1 MKVQCEKCASEYNI
15 DEARIP
21 AEGLQIKCPRCMAV
35 FLVTRG
41 AKAATA
47 GDLFDLA
54 EEPNLPPPG
63 GGGAA
68 ADQGSGLEL
77 DFGAED
83 LPQMGRAAPAP
94 SAFAQGPSGS
104 SLPPIGRGGSSLPP
118 IGGGSSLPPIGGR
131 PQAPADAG
139 GAFDLPPDDLSDE
152 PVPEL
157 DLPQPTP
164 GAEGQIFDFI
174 DHEIG
179 AEVGEEAAPSAEVRY
194 RIRRKSGKVF
204 GPFDAATVRKMLGE
218 HQLMGNEEASTDG
231 RTFKP
236 LGAYEEFG
244 EVIRQLMDEPV
255 VAAPGEAGN
264 LAGLEDDGAVV
275 GGSLAPRGVEF
286 ADAPALPRKR
296 AGGPGAGL
304 FLVLGLV
311 ALVVLTG
318 LGLGFTRYGFFGLNL
333 LGGKGGGGGGG
344 GGSDVVDE
352 SRMHFF
358 EDTWAGYTSVVRILD
373 PRARADDAS
382 QEDLAILGLS
392 YAALL
397 RNYGANAEYVKRL
410 GEVLE
415 ALREEASDS
424 PEVTRVEAA
433 QLILSSPAQAAEK
446 LKPLLGE
453 KSRDKEALF
462 LAGWAAAYQKNWREA
477 AGFFDQATVIDPD
490 FAKAFHAVG
499 DIQSLQGDF
508 DSAAAFYEKA
518 LEKNPRHVNS
528 AVEAA
533 RIAIEVK
540 QDFAQGEGLLAAVFG
555 KHFETLAPGERAK
568 AHHLRAQIHMKA
580 RARDKVVEE
589 LNAAIKL
596 VPGRVEYLAFLGN
609 FYLDM
614 GEFGKAKE
622 IFENALAQE
631 PKSLEAL
638 LGKGRA
644 LWQNG
649 DIVQS
654 RMLFESVA
662 QGAPEDPRPIYF
674 LGRVSEDLDRP
685 DEAAKLYQKAA
696 ELAPNYLMARV
707 SLARLMLKQQK
718 LAEAMDQLSQ
728 ASKVNPS
735 SALVR
740 NGLGEVY
747 LEQKNLRLA
756 EAEFR
761 EALKLDPELAS
772 AHFNMGRVLGES
784 GHLAEA
790 LVEFEKV
797 AAISPRYPDL
807 TLEQGWVLYRSKR
820 FAEALK
826 LYEAAIREN
835 PKDDRLYVR
844 AGLAAKALADVQGAM
859 KHFQM
864 GAGLNAK
871 NADALFQL
879 ALIFQE
885 QKDHEQALDLL
896 RKVIDLEG
904 GGAEAHFHM
913 GLSLMATDLVTDAI
927 DEFRAAIRLKADHV
941 EALLYLGRALAE
953 RQLQSEAITY
963 FQGVLKVKPDRVDVL
978 IDLGDCYTQLGNFQK
993 ALGAYKSAVAKNPRV
1008 KQGPYKLARTY
1019 DELGKKADAIK
1030 YYQLAVRNEPD
1041 DAMPHY
1047 YLGYIF
1053 KAQSKNKLAKA
1064 EFRRYLELKPDAPD
1078 ADEVREEMEYLG
1090 GG

>member
-41 AKAATA
+41 AQPATA

-54 EEPNLPPPG
+54 EEPGLPPPPVAG
-63 GGGAA
+63 GK
-68 ADQGSGLEL
+68 DDLEL
-77 DFGAED
+77 DLGGEE
-83 LPQMGRAAPAP
+83 LPQAG
-94 SAFAQGPSGS
+94 SAFSQGPSS
-104 SLPPIGRGGSSLPP
+104 SSLPP
-118 IGGGSSLPPIGGR
+118 IGGGSSLPPIGRGSSLPPIGGGAASR
-131 PQAPADAG
+131 APAPPAAGGG
-139 GAFDLPPDDLSDE
+139 GAFDMPQDLSDE
-152 PVPEL
+152 PMPEL
-157 DLPQPTP
+157 DVPQPTP

-179 AEVGEEAAPSAEVRY
+179 SEDDAAKDAPADVRY

-204 GPFDAATVRKMLGE
+204 GPFDTATVKKMLGE
-218 HQLMGNEEASTDG
+218 HQLMGNEEASVDG

-236 LGAYEEFG
+236 LGAYGEFA

-264 LAGLEDDGAVV
+264 LAGLEDDAAVI
-275 GGSLAPRGVEF
+275 GGSLAPKGVEF
-286 ADAPALPRKR
+286 ADAPALTKPKR
-296 AGGPGAGL
+296 GGGPGAGL

-311 ALVVLTG
+311 ALVVLAG
-318 LGLGFTRYGFFGLNL
+318 VGLGFTKYGFFGLKL
-333 LGGKGGGGGGG
+333 ITGKGGGGGGGG

-358 EDTWAGYTSVVRILD
+358 EDTWAGYTSVVSILD
-373 PRARADDAS
+373 PRARAEDAS
-382 QEDLAILGLS
+382 QDDLSILGLS

-415 ALREEASDS
+415 QLREEAPGSAD
-424 PEVTRVEAA
+424 VTRVEAA
-433 QLILSSPAQAAEK
+433 QLILADPVQASAR
-446 LKPLLGE
+446 LQPLLGE
-453 KSRDKEALF
+453 KSRDKEALY
-462 LAGWAAAYQKNWREA
+462 LAGWAAAYQKNWRDA
-477 AGFFDQATVIDPD
+477 ATFFDQATVIDPD
-490 FAKAFHAVG
+490 FAKAFHAMG

-508 DSAAAFYEKA
+508 DSAAAFYDKA

-528 AVEAA
+528 AVEQA

-540 QDFAQGEGLLAAVFG
+540 QDFPQGEGLLGVVFG
-555 KHFETLAPGERAK
+555 KHFESLAPGERAK
-568 AHHLRAQIHMKA
+568 AHHLRAQLYMKQ
-580 RARDKVVEE
+580 RARDKVVQE

-596 VPGRVEYLAFLGN
+596 VPSRVEYLAFLGN
-609 FYLDM
+609 FYLEM

-631 PKSLEAL
+631 PKNLEAL

-654 RMLFESVA
+654 KILFEQVA
-662 QGAPEDPRPIYF
+662 QGEPSDPRPIYF
-674 LGRVSEDLDRP
+674 LGRVSEDLERP
-685 DEAAKLYQKAA
+685 DEAEKLYQKAA

-707 SLARLMLKQQK
+707 SLARLLLKQGK
-718 LAEAMDQLSQ
+718 LADAMDQLSQ
-728 ASKVNPS
+728 ASKVNPN

-747 LEQKNLRLA
+747 LEQKNIRLA
-756 EAEFR
+756 ETEFR

-772 AHFNMGRVLGES
+772 AHFNLARALRDSGRIPES
-784 GHLAEA
+784 LE
-790 LVEFEKV
+790 EFEKV
-797 AAISPRYPDL
+797 AGISPRYPDL
-807 TLEQGWVLYRSKR
+807 ALEQGWSLYQSKR
-820 FAEALK
+820 YPDALK
-826 LYEAAIREN
+826 MYEAAIRDN

-844 AGLAAKALADVQGAM
+844 AGLSAKAGKDAQAAL

-864 GAGLNAK
+864 AAGLNPR
-871 NADALFQL
+871 NAEALFQL

-896 RKVIDLEG
+896 RKAGELEKER
-904 GGAEAHFHM
+904 AETHFHM
-913 GLSLMATDLVTDAI
+913 GLSLMATELVTDAI
-927 DEFRAAIRLKADHV
+927 DEFRTAIRLKPDYV
-941 EALLYLGRALAE
+941 EALLFLGRALAE
-953 RQLQSEAITY
+953 RQLQTEAIQY
-963 FQGVLKVKPDRVDVL
+963 FNQVLKVQPDRVDVL
-978 IDLGDCYTQLGNFQK
+978 LDLGDCHTQLNNYAK
-993 ALGAYKSAVAKNPRV
+993 ALIAYKGAVTKNPRA
-1008 KQGPYKLARTY
+1008 KQAAYRLARTY
-1019 DELGKKADAIK
+1019 DELNRKADAIK
-1030 YYQLAVRNEPD
+1030 YYLLAARQEPD

-1047 YLGYIF
+1047 YLGYIY
-1053 KAQSKNKLAKA
+1053 KAQGKNKQAKA
-1064 EFRRYLELKPDAPD
+1064 EFRRYLELRPDAPD
-1078 ADEVREEMEYLG
+1078 ADEVREEIEYLRG
-1090 GG
+1090 G